1 MMPPM
6 LRQKLEVLFAQP
18 ALTAPD
24 VAFTQAGT
32 ACALQFVELPYG
44 GQFGPMPLQNSAGMD
59 PLAGWHTVVFGWKES
74 SGHSGLWPEQTSCT
88 SQLPAKPLH
97 IVAPCFR
104 EYLQITPV
112 EFTRRQNADVLF
124 AQVASGT
131 PDAALTH
138 PGTACAGQLVL
149 KPYAGQVVLLPV
161 QFCAGIG
168 GLTLAAL
175 HTKLLGSST
184 SAGHSVDVPL
194 HSSGASHAPAAAL
207 QISLLSR

>member
-1 MMPPM
+1 MSSW
-6 LRQKLEVLFAQP
+6 LQP
-18 ALTAPD
+18 ASTTPVVSHTRHAHDLPLAVAANAPSTVAAACCLTTQQNTCSPD

-44 GQFGPMPLQNSAGMD
+44 GQFGPLPLQNSAGMD

-74 SGHSGLWPEQTSCT
+74 AGHSGLWPEQTSCT

-131 PDAALTH
+131 PAAH
-138 PGTACAGQLVL
+138 
-149 KPYAGQVVLLPV
+149 
-161 QFCAGIG
+161 
-168 GLTLAAL
+168 
-175 HTKLLGSST
+175 GS
-184 SAGHSVDVPL
+184 G
-194 HSSGASHAPAAAL
+194 
-207 QISLLSR
+207 